1 MNLKELG
8 YNFEDVDIPIIFN
21 DVEIDTKYQEY
32 FFNFS
37 DNILNIPLYF
47 FLKDNLESVDQT
59 KKRGFIK
66 LINNSIKTKKPISEN
81 LLNKFLDV
89 FVNENEYT

>member
-8 YNFEDVDIPIIFN
+8 YNFKDVDIPIIFN

-37 DNILNIPLYF
+37 DEILNIPLYF
-47 FLKDNLESVDQT
+47 FLKDNIDSVDQT

-66 LINNSIKTKKPISEN
+66 LINNAIKTKKPINEN
-81 LLNKFLDV
+81 LLNKFFALYEK
-89 FVNENEYT
+89 ENVYT